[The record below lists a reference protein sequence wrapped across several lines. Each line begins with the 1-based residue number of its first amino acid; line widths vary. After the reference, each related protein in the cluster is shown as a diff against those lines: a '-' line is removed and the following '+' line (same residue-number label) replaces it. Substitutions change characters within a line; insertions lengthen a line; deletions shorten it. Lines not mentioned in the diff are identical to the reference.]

1 MYDLARFTQAQVS
14 ECGASL
20 RSLASGAGSMEEVAN
35 KIVHHLCDNTP
46 DAQTGNPSC
55 ALVRF
60 YKTHSYGDLDP
71 GLQEFARG
79 ILGHDPDTPNM
90 KCLTLLATVGEN
102 PDWNS
107 RAKSNGHAAIPLASA
122 DFVSQIP
129 MIAQLINQFGIE
141 MGSVLRPDPS
151 VIVDLQRKTYN
162 TFYIADA
169 VGSPYIPAQ
178 EDFVIPYGVKSVLGF
193 GGVLSSGELFVVV
206 MFSKVPISRE
216 SAENVRDLAASAKEA
231 VEHFVGSAVFA

>member
-1 MYDLARFTQAQVS
+1 
-14 ECGASL
+14 
-20 RSLASGAGSMEEVAN
+20 
-35 KIVHHLCDNTP
+35 
-46 DAQTGNPSC
+46 
-55 ALVRF
+55 
-60 YKTHSYGDLDP
+60 
-71 GLQEFARG
+71 
-79 ILGHDPDTPNM
+79 
-90 KCLTLLATVGEN
+90 
-102 PDWNS
+102 
-107 RAKSNGHAAIPLASA
+107 
-122 DFVSQIP
+122 

>member
-20 RSLASGAGSMEEVAN
+20 RSLASGASSMEEVAN
-35 KIVHHLCDNTP
+35 KIVHHLYDNTP
-46 DAQTGNPSC
+46 DALTGNPSC

-60 YKTHSYGDLDP
+60 YKTHSYGELDSR
-71 GLQEFARG
+71 LQEFAKG
-79 ILGHDPDTPNM
+79 ILGHNPDTPDM

-141 MGSVLRPDPS
+141 MGSVLKPDPS
-151 VIVDLQRKTYN
+151 VILDLQRRTYN

-169 VGSPYIPAQ
+169 VGSQYIPAQ
-178 EDFVIPYGVKSVLGF
+178 EDFVVPYGVKSVLGF

-231 VEHFVGSAVFA
+231 VEPFVGSAVFA